1 MFEVSVV
8 YILREG
14 HDGAEVLLVDKLTG
28 LGVGKVVGPGGKQE
42 AGETPVETAVRE
54 VREEVGLT
62 LAPGSLVPLARISYP
77 FVGRPELSQRSH
89 AFIVRDWSG
98 ELHASD
104 EISPRWWAIGQL
116 PVDRMWSD
124 AALWLPRALAGEFVE
139 ATFEIGEADQ
149 VLSQQMVWRGRES
162 S

>member
-8 YILREG
+8 YILRPG
-14 HDGAEVLLVDKLTG
+14 FGGDEVLLGEKLTG
-28 LGVGKVVGPGGKQE
+28 LGAGKVVGPGGKQE
-42 AGETPVETAVRE
+42 PGETPEETALRE

-62 LAPGSLVPLARISYP
+62 LALENLVPLARISYP

-89 AFIVRDWSG
+89 AFLVRDWSG
-98 ELHASD
+98 QLRASD
-104 EISPRWWAIGQL
+104 EISPSWWEIGQL

-124 AALWLPRALAGEFVE
+124 ATLWLPRALAGEFVE

-149 VLSQQMVWRGRES
+149 VLSQQMTWRARES
-162 S
+162 A

>member
-1 MFEVSVV
+1 MV
-8 YILREG
+8 YILRPG
-14 HDGAEVLLVDKLTG
+14 LDGDEVLLGEKLTG
-28 LGVGKVVGPGGKQE
+28 LGAGKVVGPGGKQE
-42 AGETPVETAVRE
+42 PGETPVETAVRE

-62 LAPGSLVPLARISYP
+62 LARENLVPLARITYP

-98 ELHASD
+98 ELRASD
-104 EISPRWWAIGQL
+104 EIAPTWWAIRQL

-124 AALWLPRALAGEFVE
+124 AALWLPRALVGEFVE

-149 VLSQQMVWRGRES
+149 VLSQQMVWTTRES
-162 S
+162 V

>member
-8 YILREG
+8 YILRPG
-14 HDGAEVLLVDKLTG
+14 FGGDEVLLGEKLTG
-28 LGVGKVVGPGGKQE
+28 LGAGKVVGPGGKQE
-42 AGETPVETAVRE
+42 PGETPEETALRE

-62 LAPGSLVPLARISYP
+62 LALENLVPLARISYP

-89 AFIVRDWSG
+89 AFLVRDWSG
-98 ELHASD
+98 QLRASD
-104 EISPRWWAIGQL
+104 EISPSWWEIGQL

-124 AALWLPRALAGEFVE
+124 ATLWLPRALAGEFVE

-149 VLSQQMVWRGRES
+149 VLSQQMTWRTRES
-162 S
+162 I

>member
-8 YILREG
+8 YILRQG
-14 HDGAEVLLVDKLTG
+14 GDGDEVLLGEKLTG

-42 AGETPVETAVRE
+42 ARETPVETAVRE

-62 LAPGSLVPLARISYP
+62 LSPENLAPLARITYP

-89 AFIVRDWSG
+89 AFVVGDWSG
-98 ELHASD
+98 ELRSSD
-104 EISPRWWAIGQL
+104 EISATWWPIHQL
-116 PVDRMWSD
+116 PIHRMWSD

-139 ATFEIGEADQ
+139 ATFEIGGADQ
-149 VLSQQMVWRGRES
+149 VLSQQMTWTTRES
-162 S
+162 I